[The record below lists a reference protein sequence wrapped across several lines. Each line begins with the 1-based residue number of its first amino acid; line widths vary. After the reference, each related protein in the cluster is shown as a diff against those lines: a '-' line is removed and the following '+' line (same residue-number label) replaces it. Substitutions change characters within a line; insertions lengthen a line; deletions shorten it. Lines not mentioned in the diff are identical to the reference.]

1 MPGYSFCF
9 YYGKDNKDKKSLN
22 IDEENALV
30 EEPLKEFAKDFQ
42 KKPED
47 YAFYYK
53 GSEVKYEKSLKLKD
67 SIFAPNEGKIT
78 NIFVMLLTGPISSEE
93 KDEPEEGQDK
103 NEIKD
108 ESQKKNEAENKE
120 QSDEPPII
128 RRRINKMYYNDIIC
142 PKCKTTAIIDKNG
155 DELNLKILNCEN
167 FHYLNNIKYDLF
179 DDFVFDYP
187 DENLKELGCSLC
199 GTPKKELTPPKDQL
213 YMCSCGAK
221 VCSGCFRIHN
231 DEGHYKINLDDKNY
245 YCITHNQKFS
255 SYCFDCNAN
264 FCDKC
269 ETEHKGH
276 EIEKFS
282 KIKPKREEVKDLENK
297 VDDQKEKLLDF
308 IETTRQLFDDIIN
321 TVESY
326 LNSYIMI
333 EKGLI
338 RRYNRQELNYQLIRN
353 LKNKKLFDNN
363 IFQKLEELDK
373 KPDLNKKFNSLFNDI
388 YEPINTAKQK
398 KDEKKKP
405 EKINQIPNNT
415 MIITYNIAVPKLE
428 RRVKLFDQVFVENN
442 KDKLSLEIE
451 GVRKGK
457 TKKEKKELVVY
468 YNNDLDYQNFKVTLS
483 QIGNKPFITDM
494 SYMFNNCKYL
504 QSVDFKNWRTDNII
518 SMEAMFQLCK
528 LKKIPELPSFGKNL
542 ENIRAMFCKCTEI
555 NEISN
560 IIKWFNNKEY
570 NLSNISMLFNGCKAL
585 TSITLPKNWY
595 YSSSSTS
602 KLTDMSYMFNRCEK
616 LTNIKHLNY
625 IQTSN
630 VKNMCGLF
638 NGCKELIES
647 IELKA
652 PNVEDLSIM
661 FQGCKK
667 LTKMK
672 NSFGENKSLKDISGM
687 FSGCSSLKKD
697 INTGIANTDKVTNV
711 TGLFKNCENLEGLA
725 DIGKWNMAKVEKYK
739 GMFYGCKKLKEPKG
753 INKWK
758 FNKDTKYEQ
767 IVENSSLDGLKAAW
781 QGNEAKNTIDN

>member
-9 YYGKDNKDKKSLN
+9 YYGKDNKDKKSLD

-78 NIFVMLLTGPISSEE
+78 NIFAMLLTGPISSEE

-199 GTPKKELTPPKDQL
+199 GTPKKELTPPNDQL

-221 VCSGCFRIHN
+221 VCSGCFRIHAEK
-231 DEGHYKINLDDKNY
+231 DHYKINLDDKNY

-264 FCDKC
+264 FCDQC
-269 ETEHKGH
+269 EKEHKGH

-282 KIKPKREEVKDLENK
+282 KIKPKREEIKDLENK

-388 YEPINTAKQK
+388 YTPINTAKQK
-398 KDEKKKP
+398 KDEKEKP
-405 EKINQIPNNT
+405 KIIQIPNNT

-494 SYMFNNCKYL
+494 SYMFNN
-504 QSVDFKNWRTDNII
+504 
-518 SMEAMFQLCK
+518 
-528 LKKIPELPSFGKNL
+528 
-542 ENIRAMFCKCTEI
+542 
-555 NEISN
+555 
-560 IIKWFNNKEY
+560 
-570 NLSNISMLFNGCKAL
+570 
-585 TSITLPKNWY
+585 
-595 YSSSSTS
+595 
-602 KLTDMSYMFNRCEK
+602 
-616 LTNIKHLNY
+616 
-625 IQTSN
+625 
-630 VKNMCGLF
+630 
-638 NGCKELIES
+638 
-647 IELKA
+647 
-652 PNVEDLSIM
+652 
-661 FQGCKK
+661 
-667 LTKMK
+667 
-672 NSFGENKSLKDISGM
+672 
-687 FSGCSSLKKD
+687 
-697 INTGIANTDKVTNV
+697 
-711 TGLFKNCENLEGLA
+711 
-725 DIGKWNMAKVEKYK
+725 
-739 GMFYGCKKLKEPKG
+739 
-753 INKWK
+753 
-758 FNKDTKYEQ
+758 
-767 IVENSSLDGLKAAW
+767 
-781 QGNEAKNTIDN
+781 

>member
-1 MPGYSFCF
+1 M
-9 YYGKDNKDKKSLN
+9 
-22 IDEENALV
+22 DE
-30 EEPLKEFAKDFQ
+30 
-42 KKPED
+42 
-47 YAFYYK
+47 
-53 GSEVKYEKSLKLKD
+53 
-67 SIFAPNEGKIT
+67 
-78 NIFVMLLTGPISSEE
+78 
-93 KDEPEEGQDK
+93 
-103 NEIKD
+103 
-108 ESQKKNEAENKE
+108 
-120 QSDEPPII
+120 
-128 RRRINKMYYNDIIC
+128 
-142 PKCKTTAIIDKNG
+142 
-155 DELNLKILNCEN
+155 
-167 FHYLNNIKYDLF
+167 
-179 DDFVFDYP
+179 
-187 DENLKELGCSLC
+187 
-199 GTPKKELTPPKDQL
+199 
-213 YMCSCGAK
+213 
-221 VCSGCFRIHN
+221 
-231 DEGHYKINLDDKNY
+231 
-245 YCITHNQKFS
+245 
-255 SYCFDCNAN
+255 
-264 FCDKC
+264 
-269 ETEHKGH
+269 
-276 EIEKFS
+276 
-282 KIKPKREEVKDLENK
+282 
-297 VDDQKEKLLDF
+297 QKEKLLDF

-353 LKNKKLFDNN
+353 LRNKKLFDNY

-388 YEPINTAKQK
+388 YTPINTAKQK
-398 KDEKKKP
+398 KDEKEKP
-405 EKINQIPNNT
+405 KIIQIPNNT

-457 TKKEKKELVVY
+457 PKKEKKELVVY

-504 QSVDFKNWRTDNII
+504 QSVDFKGWQTNNIT

-528 LKKIPELPSFGKNL
+528 LEKLPDISNFNTTNL
-542 ENIRAMFCKCTEI
+542 ENIRAMFCKCTKMKDKDI
-555 NEISN
+555 PNMN
-560 IIKWFNNKEY
+560 KWFTNKDSK
-570 NLSNISMLFNGCKAL
+570 LSNISMLFNGCKSL
-585 TSITLPKNWY
+585 TSITFSKNWY
-595 YSSSSTS
+595 TT
-602 KLTDMSYMFNRCEK
+602 KLEDMSYMFNNC
-616 LTNIKHLNY
+616 LNLKEIHNLKI
-625 IQTSN
+625 IQNQSSN
-630 VKNMCGLF
+630 VKSMCGLF

-647 IELKA
+647 NDLKA

-667 LTKMK
+667 LTKVK
-672 NSFGENKSLKDISGM
+672 NNSFGENKSLKDISGM

-725 DIGKWNMAKVEKYK
+725 DIGKWNMGNVKKYK
-739 GMFYGCKKLKEPKG
+739 GMFYGCKKLKEPRG